1 MAPIDNEIDN
11 EYVRRVG
18 FALSYLSDNPRAKR
32 LNPFAW
38 LPVAAA
44 AGFAVT
50 ALLAYLR

>member
-1 MAPIDNEIDN
+1 MAPIDN

-18 FALSYLSDNPRAKR
+18 FALSFSNDNPRARR

-38 LPVAAA
+38 LPVLAV

-50 ALLAYLR
+50 AWLAYLRL

>member
-1 MAPIDNEIDN
+1 MDPIDN

-18 FALSYLSDNPRAKR
+18 FALSFSNHDPGARR
-32 LNPFAW
+32 SNPFAW
-38 LPVAAA
+38 LPVLAT